1 MLMRILL
8 THAIHGRSKTVKSER
23 RLVVMSTDVNVN
35 APSSTETRVVNHQL
49 SNLARIEMIGYRSTQ
64 YFYL

>member
-1 MLMRILL
+1 
-8 THAIHGRSKTVKSER
+8 
-23 RLVVMSTDVNVN
+23 MSTDVNVN